1 MIFKNFKQAHE
12 YYKYP
17 GSHRIGSYGD
27 NDFIIRSY
35 SNGHNGDIIKN
46 NGNTVYYMVK
56 NERTKN
62 KFLNN
67 IKLKKKLRF
76 FLKINEGVKD
86 MGLYS
91 VKKFYKGFVIF
102 VKV

>member
-62 KFLNN
+62 KFSL
-67 IKLKKKLRF
+67 F
-76 FLKINEGVKD
+76 FKNKCRSKRYGI
-86 MGLYS
+86 
-91 VKKFYKGFVIF
+91 I
-102 VKV
+102 